1 MSETIWA
8 TVSAAKGRGRSPSSS
23 PREEA
28 SMKRYRRNGR
38 VVIGVLALLA
48 VVLLVA
54 WAGPASA
61 ADAESGQKI
70 YKQKCLMCHGA
81 SGAGDGSMGK
91 MLKPPPPSFADADRM
106 VKHSDEELITKI
118 KEGKSPM
125 PSYGSR
131 LSDSQ
136 IQDVLAYIRTLA
148 TK

>member
-1 MSETIWA
+1 
-8 TVSAAKGRGRSPSSS
+8 
-23 PREEA
+23 
-28 SMKRYRRNGR
+28 MKRYRWNRR
-38 VVIGVLALLA
+38 VVIGALA
-48 VVLLVA
+48 VLSVALLVA
-54 WAGPASA
+54 WAVPASA
-61 ADAESGQKI
+61 TDAEAGQKI
-70 YKQKCLMCHGA
+70 YGQKCLMCHG
-81 SGAGDGSMGK
+81 SGGAGDGSMGK

-106 VKHSDEELITKI
+106 ADRSDEELITMI

>member
-1 MSETIWA
+1 
-8 TVSAAKGRGRSPSSS
+8 
-23 PREEA
+23 
-28 SMKRYRRNGR
+28 MKRYRRNGR
-38 VVIGVLALLA
+38 VVIGVFALLA

-54 WAGPASA
+54 WAVPASA
-61 ADAESGQKI
+61 ADAEAGQKI
-70 YKQKCLMCHGA
+70 YKQKCQMCHGT
-81 SGAGDGSMGK
+81 SGGGDGSMGK
-91 MLKPPPPSFADADRM
+91 MLKPPPPSFTDADRM
-106 VKHSDEELITKI
+106 VKQKDEDLITRI